1 MPLKRKKRP
10 RLRLDDHCRGLYI
23 LFVVLFDADT
33 AFELYLDAAGS
44 YDDLFHQ
51 LFEYGAV
58 IRVHD
63 AAIADMLF
71 EGVQPCLYLCV
82 PCCYRFQ
89 FLLLGFQLL
98 HSLAVCLYLCRI
110 VRCTYTATL
119 FRLMQ
124 GEDGFLYLD
133 DLLLDAI

>member
-63 AAIADMLF
+63 AAIADIVCFSNSMIT
-71 EGVQPCLYLCV
+71 EVVPTSYYL
-82 PCCYRFQ
+82 Q
-89 FLLLGFQLL
+89 LGHQ
-98 HSLAVCLYLCRI
+98 R
-110 VRCTYTATL
+110 VRQIGISRDC
-119 FRLMQ
+119 
-124 GEDGFLYLD
+124 
-133 DLLLDAI
+133 